1 MYSSVSEAEYQFR
14 RAKAEEEARKAYD
27 RSDRSQRSVPSSN
40 APSEV
45 DLSMAEEASSG
56 SVLPSLSRRGPGGIL
71 SRIQDDDILLIGIL
85 FLLFNENKN
94 DDPLILII
102 LAVLLFN

>member
-14 RAKAEEEARKAYD
+14 RSKAEDEARRAYD
-27 RSDRSQRSVPSSN
+27 RSSPSK
-40 APSEV
+40 APP
-45 DLSMAEEASSG
+45 AAATQAGQTAEASSARLQSRKTGG
-56 SVLPSLSRRGPGGIL
+56 STGIFSRL
-71 SRIQDDDILLIGIL
+71 KEDDILLIGIL
-85 FLLFNENKN
+85 FLLFNENKY

>member
-14 RAKAEEEARKAYD
+14 RAKAEDEARRAYD
-27 RSDRSQRSVPSSN
+27 RSVPPKASPAAATQTEQSAETSSVGLQPRKTG
-40 APSEV
+40 
-45 DLSMAEEASSG
+45 G
-56 SVLPSLSRRGPGGIL
+56 SKGIL
-71 SRIQDDDILLIGIL
+71 SRLKEDDVLLIGIL
-85 FLLFNENKN
+85 LLLFNENKD